1 MEMEIT
7 HTTAIMS
14 MARPVVRLLEYSSA
28 SVMAQYRSRAITHRC
43 KIDAVQKVI
52 SDESQMSQ
60 TTCPSVH
67 VLLTVY
73 KMLMGITRMDTSRSV
88 RAREPIRKLAGVCS
102 LRVRKMVAMTK
113 ALDSI
118 VAKVT
123 MASMIEREIWRLS
136 RVTSSQGSKVSELLM
151 LLERKS
157 SAVVLY
163 SSIMP
168 LCCCS

>member
-1 MEMEIT
+1 MEIT
-7 HTTAIMS
+7 QTTAIMS
-14 MARPVVRLLEYSSA
+14 AARPVVRLLEYSSA
-28 SVMAQYRSRAITHRC
+28 SVMAQYRSSAITHRC
-43 KIDAVQKVI
+43 RMDAVQKVI

-73 KMLMGITRMDTSRSV
+73 KMLIGMTRMDTSRSV

-113 ALDSI
+113 ALDSV

-123 MASMIEREIWRLS
+123 MASRIDREIWRPS
-136 RVTSSQGSKVSELLM
+136 CVASSQDSEVSKLLV
-151 LLERKS
+151 LLEWKS
-157 SAVVLY
+157 SAVALY
-163 SSIMP
+163 LSIML